1 MTESVK
7 EQSLSDYIK
16 LKLINPSTSS
26 DIQVDN
32 YGIDDNPNTYIET
45 ERYEYIHTNIH
56 TQR

>member
-45 ERYEYIHTNIH
+45 EN
-56 TQR
+56 